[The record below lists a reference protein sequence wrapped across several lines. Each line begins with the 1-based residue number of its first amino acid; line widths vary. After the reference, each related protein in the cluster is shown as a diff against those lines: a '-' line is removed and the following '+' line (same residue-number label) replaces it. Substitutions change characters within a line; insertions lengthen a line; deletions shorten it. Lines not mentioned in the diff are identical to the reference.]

1 MIPNILT
8 VYVYA
13 YIIEMTQVEMKLL
26 PYLTKIY
33 INDTMQYN
41 TNFKLIN
48 IDVDFKSSNNFLP
61 QVDQHLFGSLNA
73 SFHNIFPSF

>member
-61 QVDQHLFGSLNA
+61 QVDQHLLGSLNA

>member
-8 VYVYA
+8 VYIYA

-33 INDTMQYN
+33 INDTMQDN

-61 QVDQHLFGSLNA
+61 QVDQYLFGSLNA